1 MTGEVS
7 MVAIDALK
15 VAVLGA
21 VIEGCE

>member
-1 MTGEVS
+1 MISEVR